1 MVPISIDEVPEET
14 QLVCQE
20 FMAYQFNHDYLPT
33 QEQKDQWSVPDP
45 RFGPFKVILCDD
57 SEVTYSWYRFVDQP
71 SLQHL
76 NWTPNEKKD
85 LQNLV
90 EEIHAKWTPDKEYIP
105 PPENGKLA
113 EIDSALILKPP
124 KDLEVG
130 YVPIALKQTTSRY

>member
-1 MVPISIDEVPEET
+1 M
-14 QLVCQE
+14 
-20 FMAYQFNHDYLPT
+20 
-33 QEQKDQWSVPDP
+33 
-45 RFGPFKVILCDD
+45 
-57 SEVTYSWYRFVDQP
+57 
-71 SLQHL
+71 
-76 NWTPNEKKD
+76 
-85 LQNLV
+85 